1 MRYFLGV
8 DVGATKTHALIADE
22 CGQAVGFG
30 QAGPGNH
37 ESVGYPGL
45 AQALGGAVTE
55 ALARAGLAKT
65 DIAGAGF
72 GVAGYD
78 WPDERADTLAA
89 IATVGLS
96 APVGAV
102 NDTLIGLLAG
112 SEAGWGVAVVSGTG
126 CNCCGWDRTR
136 QRQGQVTGGGQMM
149 GEAAGASE
157 VVARAVRAVAYAWS
171 GRGPATQLTPALIRY
186 TGARDVVD
194 LLHGL
199 MEGSRDLPP
208 RAAPLVFEAAAAG
221 DEVAHGV
228 LDWAGRELGEMANT
242 VVRQL
247 GFQNQAFD
255 LVMVGSLFNGG
266 PLLIEPM
273 RATILAVAPGARFVR
288 LSTPPVVGAVLLG
301 MEQAALD
308 TGAVRANLVSS
319 TQALLQNAVPVAGTA
334 AHS

>member
-1 MRYFLGV
+1 MRYFLGA
-8 DVGATKTHALIADE
+8 DVGATKTHVLIADE
-22 CGQAVGFG
+22 YGQAVGFG
-30 QAGPGNH
+30 QSGPGNH
-37 ESVGYPGL
+37 ESVGYTGL
-45 AQALGGAVTE
+45 ANALG
-55 ALARAGLAKT
+55 LATDRAIAAAGVAKS

-89 IATVGLS
+89 IGTLGLS
-96 APVGAV
+96 APIGAV

-157 VVARAVRAVAYAWS
+157 VVARAIRAVAYAWS
-171 GRGPATQLTPALIRY
+171 GRGPATALTAAFIEY
-186 TGARDVVD
+186 TGAPNLVG

-199 MEGSRDLPP
+199 TEGTLALKPS
-208 RAAPLVFEAAAAG
+208 AAPLVFEVAAAG
-221 DEVAHGV
+221 DEVARGV
-228 LDWAGRELGEMANT
+228 IDWAGRELGEMAVA

-247 GFQNQAFD
+247 EFQTLDFD

-273 RATILAVAPGARFVR
+273 RAAILAAAPGARFVR

-301 MEQAALD
+301 MEQAGLETA
-308 TGAVRANLVSS
+308 ASRPALVSS
-319 TQALLQNAVPVAGTA
+319 TQALLQSDVPLAGTPA
-334 AHS
+334 S

>member
-22 CGQAVGFG
+22 GGQAVGFG

-45 AQALGGAVTE
+45 ARALDGAVTQ
-55 ALARAGLAKT
+55 ALARAGLAKAE
-65 DIAGAGF
+65 IAGAGF

-89 IATVGLS
+89 IATLGLS

-126 CNCCGWDRTR
+126 CNCCGWDRSR
-136 QRQGQVTGGGQMM
+136 QRQGQVTGGGQLM

-157 VVARAVRAVAYAWS
+157 VVARAIRAVAYAWS
-171 GRGPATQLTPALIRY
+171 GRGPATQLTSALIRY
-186 TGARDVVD
+186 TGTRDVVD
-194 LLHGL
+194 LLHRL
-199 MEGSRDLPP
+199 MEGSLDLQA
-208 RAAPLVFEAAAAG
+208 RAAPLVFEVAAAG
-221 DEVAHGV
+221 DDVAREV
-228 LDWAGRELGEMANT
+228 LEWAGRELGEMANT

-247 GFQNQAFD
+247 EFQDQAFD

-273 RATILAVAPGARFVR
+273 RATILPVAPGARFVR
-288 LSTPPVVGAVLLG
+288 LSMPPVAGAVLLG
-301 MEQAALD
+301 MEQAGLD
-308 TGAVRANLVSS
+308 TAPARAALISS
-319 TQALLQNAVPVAGTA
+319 TPALLQNAAAVAGTP
-334 AHS
+334 AH